1 MGIVNRTLDTSEKNK
16 QMDVTINNTVTGK
29 DYIVYRAPCAM
40 EIVDA
45 RAAGVGLS
53 GTPTSTLKL
62 QRFVTGA
69 GLTTISISGA
79 LTVTAIGT
87 SGALQYSLPAAG
99 SSLLSLAAGDVVVAT
114 SAGTNAALE
123 QQYVS
128 LVVKSLQDIRTW
140 A

>member
-1 MGIVNRTLDTSEKNK
+1 MGIYNRTLDVSEQKK
-16 QMDVTINNTVTGK
+16 QMDVTINGTVTGK
-29 DYIVYRAPCAM
+29 DYIVYRAPGPM
-40 EIVDA
+40 LISDA
-45 RAAGVGLS
+45 RSAGVGLS

-79 LTVTAIGT
+79 LTVTALST

-99 SSLLSLAAGDVVVAT
+99 SSLLSLQAGDVVVAT

-123 QQYVS
+123 QLYVQ
-128 LVVKSLQDIRTW
+128 LVVYSLQDIRAW
-140 A
+140 G